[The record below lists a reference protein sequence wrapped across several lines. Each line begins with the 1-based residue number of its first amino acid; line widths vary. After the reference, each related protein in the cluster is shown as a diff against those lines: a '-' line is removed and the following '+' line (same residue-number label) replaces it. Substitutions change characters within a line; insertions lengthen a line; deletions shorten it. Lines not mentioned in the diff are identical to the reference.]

1 MNTYKHTMIKKRGNI
16 LQNLDDFDDVFKDVI
31 NTNDYLMI
39 KGSNST
45 YLYKISEK
53 LIRESK

>member
-1 MNTYKHTMIKKRGNI
+1 MIKKRGNI